1 MVPSFHLFAVN
12 AFGEVAAERL
22 VEQLRRRL
30 GAKSSGR
37 TLDPRYE
44 PPLSILDVLASKGRL
59 QDILGQGH
67 HDPADWY
74 VIERDRSGPCRVSVR
89 FPPTITE
96 MIPVAAVVMETSAN
110 TADATREEYIF
121 KGTKDAK
128 HTAAFIIVVLI
139 IDLIDGDSRYV
150 IVIVLS
156 VHIFARLLTHML
168 AT

>member
-1 MVPSFHLFAVN
+1 MAPSLYPFAVK
-12 AFGEVAAERL
+12 AFGEEAAERL
-22 VEQLRRRL
+22 VEQVRRRL
-30 GAKSSGR
+30 GTKSS
-37 TLDPRYE
+37 LDPRHE
-44 PPLSILDVLASKGRL
+44 PPLSILNVLASKGRL

-74 VIERDRSGPCRVSVR
+74 IIERDRSGPCRVSVR

-110 TADATREEYIF
+110 TVDATREEYIF

-128 HTAAFIIVVLI
+128 HTAAFIIIVLI

-168 AT
+168 ASI